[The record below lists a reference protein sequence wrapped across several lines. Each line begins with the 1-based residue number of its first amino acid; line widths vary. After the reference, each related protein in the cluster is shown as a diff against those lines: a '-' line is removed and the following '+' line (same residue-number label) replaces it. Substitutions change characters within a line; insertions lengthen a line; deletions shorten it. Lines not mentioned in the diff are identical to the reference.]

1 MSINQPHRYT
11 LKKSLI
17 WFYIQNL
24 QDFSYCFQQYLY
36 EIFPVL
42 SFELFLNKKLFFFK
56 KSNLLLCSFCNEKDE
71 TVFHL
76 YFYCPN
82 VRNCWNKLK
91 FYLPE
96 DLMLPPQTLE
106 AAVFGD
112 FVKGNIENAI
122 LYLLY
127 AILSPCLIFYHLV
140 LVFKLYV
147 FCSVEKRFKIEKK
160 LKKKTC
166 FILKKRTKY
175 KKSK

>member
-1 MSINQPHRYT
+1 
-11 LKKSLI
+11 
-17 WFYIQNL
+17 
-24 QDFSYCFQQYLY
+24 
-36 EIFPVL
+36 
-42 SFELFLNKKLFFFK
+42 
-56 KSNLLLCSFCNEKDE
+56 
-71 TVFHL
+71 
-76 YFYCPN
+76 
-82 VRNCWNKLK
+82 
-91 FYLPE
+91 
-96 DLMLPPQTLE
+96 MLPPQTLE

-127 AILSPCLIFYHLV
+127 AILLPCLIFYHLV

>member
-1 MSINQPHRYT
+1 MSNA
-11 LKKSLI
+11 
-17 WFYIQNL
+17 
-24 QDFSYCFQQYLY
+24 
-36 EIFPVL
+36 
-42 SFELFLNKKLFFFK
+42 LFLNKKLFFFK

-96 DLMLPPQTLE
+96 DLMLPPQRLE
-106 AAVFGD
+106 AAVFGH

>member
-1 MSINQPHRYT
+1 MSNA
-11 LKKSLI
+11 
-17 WFYIQNL
+17 
-24 QDFSYCFQQYLY
+24 
-36 EIFPVL
+36 
-42 SFELFLNKKLFFFK
+42 LFLNKKLFFFK